1 MTSSV
6 VTGKM
11 QLQLVSVVLMF
22 IEIENSEAG
31 R

>member
-11 QLQLVSVVLMF
+11 QLKLVSVVLMF
-22 IEIENSEAG
+22 IEMDSEAG

>member
-1 MTSSV
+1 MTFSV

-22 IEIENSEAG
+22 IEMDSEAG

>member
-22 IEIENSEAG
+22 IEMDSEAG